1 MLHKDSLKLLFPF
14 DLGGEFNKD
23 IEIEGKYLD
32 TAQARVDN
40 LLKEMFPDGAYELLC
55 CWERVCGITPGADDT
70 LQLRR
75 NSIIRKLREIGR
87 LDRKYFMDVA
97 AAMGYTITIE
107 ELHPFMAGLSYA
119 GDTLYVE
126 ESIFIWRVHIS
137 GQSLYY
143 FRSGESSA
151 AERLLWWPVQTII
164 EDLLND
170 LKPAHTYI
178 IFVYN

>member
-1 MLHKDSLKLLFPF
+1 MLHKDALKLLFPL
-14 DLGGEFNKD
+14 DLGGEFERD
-23 IEIEGKYLD
+23 IELEGKQLD
-32 TAQARVDN
+32 LAQARVDD

-70 LQLRR
+70 LQMRR
-75 NSIIRKLREIGR
+75 DTVIRKLREIGR
-87 LDRKYFMDVA
+87 LDRKYFIDVA

-126 ESIFIWRVHIS
+126 ESIFIWLVRIA

-143 FRSGESSA
+143 FRAGQSSA
-151 AERLLWWPVQTII
+151 GERLLWWPVQTVLENI
-164 EDLLND
+164 LND

-178 IFVYN
+178 IFDYS